1 MPQVDGIGQLAG
13 KLFDDC
19 QNDLRRPGPEVHGGK
34 TVGELFEEEKPC
46 LLALQSERFAACCRR
61 STFVDSH
68 ALVRVDN
75 VRYSV
80 PVEWAYHPC
89 TMEVF
94 VDRVRIL
101 CDHQVVAVHE
111 RCYTPGQFVLDP
123 LHYLRLLR
131 AKPGSLDNARPF
143 KGQPWGESFDLMRR
157 ELEYRYCQDGTLR
170 YIQVL
175 MLFTKYPPEE
185 VQAAVALCVHHRAF
199 SQDAVLNVLG
209 NEPFSP
215 RGRLDLS
222 GRPDLITESD
232 GTRDTGIYDQ
242 LKAREEVLV

>member
-1 MPQVDGIGQLAG
+1 VPQDQSLGQLAS

-19 QNDLRRPGPEVHGGK
+19 QNDLKRLGPEVHGGK
-34 TVGELFEEEKPC
+34 TVGELFEEEKSC
-46 LLALQSERFAACCRR
+46 LLALQSERFSACRR
-61 STFVDSH
+61 RCTFVDSH

-80 PVEWAYHPC
+80 PVQWAYHPC
-89 TMEVF
+89 TIEIF

-101 CDHQVVAVHE
+101 CDHEVVAVHG
-111 RCYTPGQFVLDP
+111 RCYTAGQFVLDP
-123 LHYLRLLR
+123 LHYLKLLR
-131 AKPGSLDNARPF
+131 TKPGSLDNARPF

-157 ELEYRYCQDGTLR
+157 ELEYRYRQDGTLR

-175 MLFTKYPPEE
+175 MLFTQYPSEE
-185 VQAAVALCVHHRAF
+185 VKAAVDLCVRRRAF
-199 SQDAVLNVLG
+199 SQDAVLNVLSH
-209 NEPFSP
+209 EPLSP

-222 GRPDLITESD
+222 DRPELVTESD
-232 GTRDTGIYDQ
+232 GIRDTGIYDQ